1 MDKIHFRYQTNSLQ
15 LLEKDDLW
23 QKILDF
29 VSLFRRNIYGARMY
43 KKTLQLHANLIYIL
57 LGKMYSYS
65 LSKFCQSDVGG
76 SCANKR
82 QSKLR
87 KFTAHPPGIL
97 VIDIIGPDMYTH
109 TFQVEVARKRCK
121 FMRESCELLVFNV
134 LLYFLQSCALIK
146 LVHVRVFTKAR
157 RPSWIGK
164 TSNATSNYPLPIS

>member
-1 MDKIHFRYQTNSLQ
+1 
-15 LLEKDDLW
+15 
-23 QKILDF
+23 
-29 VSLFRRNIYGARMY
+29 
-43 KKTLQLHANLIYIL
+43 
-57 LGKMYSYS
+57 MYSYS

-97 VIDIIGPDMYTH
+97 VIDIIGPNMFNSLHAHTH
-109 TFQVEVARKRCK
+109 VEAARKWCK

-134 LLYFLQSCALIK
+134 PLYFLQSCALIK

-164 TSNATSNYPLPIS
+164 TSNATSNYPLPISQSPLQYILCVCALQIEEVRLWQLPDFPVSFS